1 MSLLLRV
8 FGEFILLSVQPVALA
23 TSVEKTLIPRLY
35 FRASHSTVLDMLR
48 PLIVAWPSPVQLRI
62 MNGRKMT
69 RVASSSISICW

>member
-35 FRASHSTVLDMLR
+35 FRASHRFRGLR
-48 PLIVAWPSPVQLRI
+48 LPLR
-62 MNGRKMT
+62 
-69 RVASSSISICW
+69 